1 MPADD
6 PDVSSTLAGWLRGL
20 SDDALTRLLALRP
33 DLATPP
39 PPDFDILAAR
49 LEIRVSVT
57 RALERLDTFTL
68 EVCEALTLLPS
79 PVSAEDLV
87 RFCGASDVAVPVA
100 TLRERALIWGDD
112 SAIRLVAMVRDLVG
126 ERPLGLGRP
135 LRACL
140 SGHRH
145 THLARLALAIGV
157 TAQRDR
163 DGAVRGSF
171 LDELSAA
178 LAAPERVATLV
189 QECGPRARQLLDRLA
204 AGPALGHTGDAR
216 RLLHAS
222 DARTP
227 VEQLLARGL
236 LVGVEETMVELP
248 REVGLT
254 LRGDRPVGTLHRE
267 PPALTGKT
275 IDRGQVDGAAALAAD
290 TVIRLVTALLE
301 AWGATPPIPLRTGGL
316 SVRDFRAAAKLLDVA
331 EPAAALVIEIAYAAG
346 LVDNAPGTDVMIM
359 PTTAYDRW
367 CVETPAMRWATL
379 VQAWLGSPQVP
390 GLVGERDDKGRQ
402 VAALS
407 MELRRQSAPEL
418 RRLVLDAFAAAPA
431 GLAPTS
437 ESVRALLAWRLPRR
451 GGPLLDRMVDWT
463 FAEADLL
470 GVTGRGAL
478 SAAGRALVGG
488 EATDADGARRF
499 DLAAALSPMLP
510 EPVSELLVQA
520 DLTAVAPGPLVPEIA
535 AELAQMADV
544 ESSGAATV
552 FRFSEASLRRA
563 LDAGRVAEDIRD
575 FLARVARGDVPQA
588 LDYLV
593 DDVAR
598 RHGRLRAGPAAAYLR
613 CDDTAVLSEVVA
625 SRRTQALGLRR
636 VAPTVVI
643 SSLPMPKLLEGLRA
657 AGFAPVGEGPDGRVV
672 LSRPEVHRT
681 PGRPRLSTADAA
693 GARNEQVRGV
703 VRMIRRGDDS
713 ARAARAASAAIG
725 SVSDGMLR
733 SAPLMLLSLQ
743 GAARSGRRILLGY
756 VDQQGKSSEHI
767 VRPMIV
773 DGGWVTAWDERA
785 AATRRFALHRVTGV
799 LDVEDVLPAGGA
811 AGYDW
816 SYELGVA
823 GAMPGTT
830 GGDLAGAL
838 ASAGT
843 GTGTGAVGPMSVPD
857 QQYPEF
863 VDPEDVADLP

>member
-1 MPADD
+1 MPADG

-79 PVSAEDLV
+79 PVSVEDLV
-87 RFCGASDVAVPVA
+87 RFCGTSDVAVPVA

-145 THLARLALAIGV
+145 THLVRLALAVGV
-157 TAQRDR
+157 AAQRDR
-163 DGAVRGSF
+163 GGAGRGSI

-178 LAAPERVATLV
+178 LDVPERVATLV
-189 QECGPRARQLLDRLA
+189 EECGPRARQLLERLA

-236 LVGVEETMVELP
+236 LIGVEETTVELP
-248 REVGLT
+248 REVGLA
-254 LRGDRPVGTLHRE
+254 LRGDHPVGTLHRE

-275 IDRGQVDGAAALAAD
+275 VDLGQVDGTAALAAD
-290 TVIRLVTALLE
+290 TMIRLVTALLE
-301 AWGATPPIPLRTGGL
+301 AWGATPPTPLRTGGL
-316 SVRDFRAAAKLLDVA
+316 SVRDFRAAARLLDVA

-346 LVDNAPGTDVMIM
+346 LVDNAPGADVMIM

-379 VQAWLGSPQVP
+379 VQAWLSSPQIP

-407 MELRRQSAPEL
+407 VELRRQSAPEL

-431 GLAPTS
+431 GLAPTP

-451 GGPLLDRMVDWT
+451 GGSLLDRMIDWT
-463 FAEADLL
+463 SAEADLL

-488 EATDADGARRF
+488 EAADGAATRRF

-535 AELAQMADV
+535 AELTQMADV

-575 FLARVARGDVPQA
+575 FLARVARGGVPQA

-625 SRRTQALGLRR
+625 SRRTQTLGLRR

-643 SSLPMPKLLEGLRA
+643 SSLPMPKLLEGLRV

-681 PGRPRLSTADAA
+681 PGRRPNTVDAA

-713 ARAARAASAAIG
+713 ARAARVASAVIG
-725 SVSDGMLR
+725 SVSDGMVR

-743 GAARSGRRILLGY
+743 GAARSGRRMLLGY

-785 AATRRFALHRVTGV
+785 TATRRFALHRVTGV
-799 LDVEDVLPAGGA
+799 MDVEDVLPAGGS

-823 GAMPGTT
+823 GAMPGAT

-838 ASAGT
+838 AGT
-843 GTGTGAVGPMSVPD
+843 GTVGPMSVPD

-863 VDPEDVADLP
+863 MDPEDVADLP